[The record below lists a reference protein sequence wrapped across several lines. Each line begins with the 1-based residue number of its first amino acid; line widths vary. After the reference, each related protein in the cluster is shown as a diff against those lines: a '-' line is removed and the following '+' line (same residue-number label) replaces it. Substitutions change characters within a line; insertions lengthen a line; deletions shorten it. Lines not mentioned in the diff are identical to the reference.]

1 MTSVDAAVSGLM
13 SQAEYARHRDC
24 SREAVRKAVE
34 AGRITTFGDE
44 KRINAKLADIEWA
57 QNTRARV
64 GSKPPPEGA
73 SAVDPRAAPQG
84 EGVYWESRA
93 RREKAEAD
101 MAELK
106 LKEQLGELVR
116 AADVRA
122 EVAKRAAAMRE
133 ALMQLPARLSPVLAA
148 ESDTG
153 RVHDQ
158 LQAELRLVLEQLTD
172 C

>member
-1 MTSVDAAVSGLM
+1 MGTVDAAVSGLM
-13 SQAEYARHRDC
+13 SQADYARHRDC

-34 AGRITTFGDE
+34 AGRITTFGE
-44 KRINAKLADIEWA
+44 AKLINARLADVEWA

-64 GSKPPPEGA
+64 GTKPPPDGKATPE
-73 SAVDPRAAPQG
+73 SAKPAGQG
-84 EGVYWESRA
+84 EGDYWDSRA
-93 RREKAEAD
+93 RRERAEAD

-122 EVAKRAAAMRE
+122 EVAKKAAALRE

-148 ESDTG
+148 EGDAG

-158 LQAELRLVLEQLTD
+158 LQAELRLVLQQLTD
-172 C
+172 